1 MAEPNIVITVGDIKA
16 CIRVLNE
23 MARSIEY
30 GEPNAPL
37 AKAMRRMAAVVQ
49 NFEEFVISDTK
60 SRIERN

>member
-23 MARSIEY
+23 MGRSIEY

-37 AKAMRRMAAVVQ
+37 AKAMRSMAAVVQ